1 MPSRTESR
9 SLRRNSVAFL
19 GTVGSAVGI
28 QAPAGGVSFLPA
40 LMAGL
45 VGASGPVS
53 FASAVVLMLFV
64 AFAFVVFTREFA
76 SAGSVYSFAGR
87 VIGPGYGVFA
97 AWLLLLVYIAFASS
111 VFASNANALLTLV
124 APALIGTRLWLV
136 FAALL
141 WAATL
146 ALVRYWIRMST
157 VLIFVLGAVAFVL
170 IAVVAV
176 AVILHQGSRIS
187 SLGLRPFNP
196 VGVPLGILGPGVIF
210 AFTGFS
216 GFEVAAT
223 LGEESKAP
231 RQVIPAAMVVALIVS
246 GLIYTG
252 MSYIET
258 IAYPTAGA
266 LAASAD
272 RGVPLASIADR
283 FVSPGMGTAVIIASI
298 ISGFGAQLAAV
309 NGAARLLFAGGR
321 AGIAPRA
328 LGATHPRYRTPTR
341 AIGVVAVATIIPLL
355 ALNFRPPLGAFDD
368 LATYGADLIIVAY
381 LLTLIAALVFSVR
394 RRAALRSLI
403 LGIGVVLIGWVILAT
418 VVPVPAGISRWYLF
432 AAAASILVG
441 LILVAAVRPRRLDAA
456 ALLGGAGN
464 AHADSASAEEPL
476 ERDSV

>member
-1 MPSRTESR
+1 M
-9 SLRRNSVAFL
+9 
-19 GTVGSAVGI
+19 
-28 QAPAGGVSFLPA
+28 SFLPA

-45 VGASGPVS
+45 VGLSGPVS

-87 VIGPGYGVFA
+87 VMGPRYGVFA

-111 VFASNANALLTLV
+111 VFASNANALLTLA

-136 FAALL
+136 FAAAL
-141 WAATL
+141 WVATIV
-146 ALVRYWIRMST
+146 LVRYSIRMST
-157 VLIFVLGAVAFVL
+157 VLIFVLEAVAFVL

-176 AVILHQGSRIS
+176 AVIVHQGSRIS

-196 VGVPLGILGPGVIF
+196 VAVPIGVLAPGAIF

-252 MSYIET
+252 MSYIQT

-272 RGVPLASIADR
+272 QGVPLASIADR
-283 FVSPGMGTAVIIASI
+283 FVGPGMGTAVIVASI

-321 AGIAPRA
+321 AGIAPRSLA
-328 LGATHPRYRTPTR
+328 ATHPRHRTPTR
-341 AIGVVAVATIIPLL
+341 AIAVVAVATIIPLL

-381 LLTLIAALVFSVR
+381 LLTLIAAVVFSVR
-394 RRAALRSLI
+394 RRAVLTALI
-403 LGIGVVLIGWVILAT
+403 LGIGVALIGWVILAT
-418 VVPVPAGISRWYLF
+418 VFPVPAGISLWYLI
-432 AAAASILVG
+432 AAGASILVG
-441 LILVAAVRPRRLDAA
+441 LILIVAIKPARLETA
-456 ALLGGAGN
+456 ALLD
-464 AHADSASAEEPL
+464 ADENSISNSDPAQDPL